1 MKEFRDS
8 HIINASYKL
17 VVCSRHFLIANALS
31 TKLIRDWEEKGAENG
46 MFGYLDRQ
54 GGGFW
59 ILG

>member
-1 MKEFRDS
+1 ML
-8 HIINASYKL
+8 HIKL

-31 TKLIRDWEEKGAENG
+31 TNLIRDWEEKGAENG